1 MSSKEMS
8 KKELRAPSIMS
19 KIEGMNAG
27 EELVLKRDECN
38 LRTVRS
44 TASFAQR
51 INKCKY
57 TVIATKETVT
67 VVRLA

>member
-8 KKELRAPSIMS
+8 KKELRAPSLMS

-44 TASFAQR
+44 TASLDR
-51 INKCKY
+51 KS
-57 TVIATKETVT
+57 
-67 VVRLA
+67 VV